1 MIPARRIFLILY
13 AASGAAALLYEVTWT
28 RLLTLQLGHTVAAA
42 STVLAAFMGGLALGA
57 WLAGRI
63 SKRGLRSYA
72 ALEILVAICALILP
86 FVLAAMVPAL
96 AWAYADGSMPVRFAM
111 VRVII
116 SLAVLGV
123 PATAMGAT
131 FPIAADWFSHSAA
144 DTGAVYAVNTTGAAL
159 GALAAGFWLIPAF
172 GLRATT
178 WIGVALNAIAAGG
191 AFWLASARTKTRVE
205 RAEDAE
211 KATINRAPP
220 KSLRGPRTARESSQR
235 SPRETSS
242 PAPRMA
248 ALIAAVSGFSALVY
262 EVAWT
267 RLLALVIGPTTYA
280 FATMAAAFIGGLAIG
295 SAAGSRIARRTP
307 RPLSWLA
314 VLLIAGGIAAVAAA
328 WYAAT
333 RMPLAIAAEVAN
345 PSVAFDQVVVWQAF
359 AVGVLLLPMTFAL
372 GATFPL
378 ALAVASSERSTPG
391 ADAASVYTANTVG
404 AIAGALAAGFLL
416 IPQLGLRST
425 FDAAAI
431 LVVVTGAISL
441 VLVVPTH
448 PERQLQSRTHARSEP
463 VDARGE
469 PVEPRARRSS
479 FDTLRTSGVLTP
491 VSRIKAFTLRLALI
505 PMAVA
510 ALGIGAIIA
519 TPGWDRELLA
529 SGAYKYAPYLA
540 SGDVDSMLR
549 AGRLE
554 YYKEGAA
561 GTVSVRR
568 LTGTLSLAI
577 DGKVDAS
584 NGGDML
590 TQRLLGL
597 LPVLLHGRAQ
607 DVCVIGL
614 GSGVTVGSALAVSTV
629 RRADVVEI
637 SPEVVEASHF
647 FDAENGRT
655 LSSPAVRLIVGDGR
669 SHLLLTPRQ
678 YDVIVSE
685 PSNPWMS
692 GVAALFTREFFHA
705 ARARL
710 KPDGLL
716 CQWAHTYDIS
726 AEDLQSIVRT
736 FASVFPQGTLWLVG
750 ESDLLLI
757 GTNGNAINPCLERL
771 GRGWRDGQ
779 ASGVLADVGI
789 DAPHASFDLASLF
802 AGGSAEL
809 QRYGDSAVIQTD
821 DHTRLEYSAPR
832 GIYGHSTGD
841 NATQIRALATA
852 PPDELRATLERATD
866 AAWTSRGTMMLR
878 AEAFALAYEAF
889 RRAVLLNSRNVAALS
904 GLSDA
909 GSGARKQ
916 DEVRALLKEIAA
928 KDPGNAPVR
937 IELSRVL
944 AAGGDIDGAAASAS
958 EALRIAPDDPR
969 AGEQLASVLADAGDA
984 DRLAG
989 LADALASRF
998 PDRPDAPYYRA
1009 TALFM
1014 KGKASD
1020 AVTAVQPIVNRHPD
1034 HARAQNLLGA
1044 ACATLGQ
1051 RDCARAAFEASLR
1064 ANPRDPST
1072 YVNFGVFCLET
1083 GNPRAAAEYF
1093 AEALAIDPKSSSARE
1108 GLARAH
1114 AALDRNPS

>member
-1 MIPARRIFLILY
+1 MSPGRRIFLLLY
-13 AASGAAALLYEVTWT
+13 AASGAAALVYEVTWT

-57 WLAGRI
+57 WLAGRT

-72 ALEILVAICALILP
+72 ALEILVAICALIIP
-86 FVLAAMVPAL
+86 FVLASTVPAL
-96 AWAYADGSMPVRFAM
+96 AWAYADGSTPVRFAM

-116 SLAVLGV
+116 SLAALGV
-123 PATAMGAT
+123 PAAAMGAT
-131 FPIAADWFSHSAA
+131 FPIAADWYSHTAA
-144 DTGAVYAVNTTGAAL
+144 DTGALYAVNTTGAAF
-159 GALAAGFWLIPAF
+159 GALAAGFWLIPAV

-178 WIGVALNAIAAGG
+178 WIGVVLNTIAAGG
-191 AFWLASARTKTRVE
+191 ALWLSGATATTHAELVE
-205 RAEDAE
+205 HAE
-211 KATINRAPP
+211 KITINKAPR
-220 KSLRGPRTARESSQR
+220 KSLRVPRTPRESSQR
-235 SPRETSS
+235 FVRETSL
-242 PAPRMA
+242 PAPDVA
-248 ALIAAVSGFSALVY
+248 ALIAVVSGFSALVY

-280 FATMAAAFIGGLAIG
+280 FATMAAAFIGGLAMG
-295 SAAGSRIARRTP
+295 SAAGSRVARRTP

-314 VLLIAGGIAAVAAA
+314 GLLIAGGIAAVIAA

-345 PSVAFDQVVVWQAF
+345 PSVAFGQVVVWQAF

-378 ALAVASSERSTPG
+378 ALAVASHDGSTAG
-391 ADAASVYTANTVG
+391 ADAARVYTANTVG
-404 AIAGALAAGFLL
+404 AIAGSLAAGFLL
-416 IPQLGLRST
+416 IPRLGLRST
-425 FDAAAI
+425 FDAAAM
-431 LVVVTGAISL
+431 LVVVTGAIAL
-441 VLVVPTH
+441 VLVGVPAD
-448 PERQLQSRTHARSEP
+448 PERTMHAGKMDVGRPFQGRQGEADSFAARILQ
-463 VDARGE
+463 
-469 PVEPRARRSS
+469 RA
-479 FDTLRTSGVLTP
+479 LT
-491 VSRIKAFTLRLALI
+491 VSQIKSFTLRRALI

-510 ALGIGAIIA
+510 ASGIGAIVA
-519 TPGWDRELLA
+519 MPPWDRELLA

-540 SGDVDSMLR
+540 SGDFDSVLR

-614 GSGVTVGSALAVSTV
+614 GSGVTVGSALAVPSV

-637 SPEVVEASHF
+637 SPEVVEASRL
-647 FDAENGRT
+647 FDADSGRP
-655 LSSPAVRLIVGDGR
+655 LRNSAVRLIVGDGR
-669 SHLLLTPRQ
+669 SHLLLTPRR

-692 GVAALFTREFFHA
+692 GVAALFTREFFQA

-750 ESDLLLI
+750 EGDLLLV
-757 GTNGNAINPCLERL
+757 GTNGRAINPYLERL

-779 ASGVLADVGI
+779 ASGALADVGI

-802 AGGSAEL
+802 AGGPAEL
-809 QRYGDSAVIQTD
+809 QRYGDSAIIQTD

-841 NATQIRALATA
+841 NAAQIRALASA
-852 PPDELRATLERATD
+852 PPDDLRPTLERATD
-866 AAWTSRGTMMLR
+866 AAWTSRGTMLLR

-889 RRAVLLNSRNVAALS
+889 RRAVLLDSRNVAALS

-909 GSGARKQ
+909 GSGAHKQ
-916 DEVRALLKEIAA
+916 DEVRGLLKEIAA
-928 KDPGNAPVR
+928 KNPGNASVR

-969 AGEQLASVLADAGDA
+969 AGEQLAAVLADAGDA

-998 PDRPDAPYYRA
+998 PGRPDAPYYRA

-1014 KGKASD
+1014 KGKAAD

-1083 GNPRAAAEYF
+1083 GNPRAAADYF